1 MPQEIE
7 DPIQPLSFQQM
18 TVGKKFIHR
27 LDESHDSEILQFFN
41 RVGMAKGRFRLLMK
55 RAPHYFDL
63 LRHRG
68 GRYVAFAL
76 RDRAGHLAGTGTASS
91 TAAYVGSQIG
101 HCVYMCDLRIDCRDR
116 EVAQEWKQTFG
127 LFLRDARRLPEIG
140 ERAKFI
146 TAVIEGNERARRV
159 VEDQSYA
166 GQRLVTLT
174 PYSMVTLLFKKPWAR
189 TKTTPFR
196 VERGAHLQELEI
208 FLHSVHREQ
217 AFGNCFAAPHY
228 ELQRRLRDWKNFSLQ
243 DFLVV
248 RNNRGQIVAATA
260 LWNPNHCKQT
270 IVEGPGWTKAFNF
283 FSRWLSLPQFG
294 LPLEIVYFTHLSF
307 SWDLS
312 LEQKQIILGQLVD
325 VAWSEKRKRK
335 AHALAFADFKEFSLL
350 PGVKNYLKA
359 EVPVKMYISVPE
371 EERESFQRE
380 SLGRFPPAFEIALV

>member
-1 MPQEIE
+1 MQQEIE

-18 TVGKKFIHR
+18 TAGKKFIHR

-41 RVGMAKGRFRLLMK
+41 RVGTAKGRFRLLMK
-55 RAPHYFDL
+55 RAPRYFDL

-68 GRYVAFAL
+68 GQFVAFAL
-76 RDRAGHLAGTGTASS
+76 RDRLGHLAGTGTASS
-91 TAAYVGSQIG
+91 TPAYINSQIG

-127 LFLRDARRLPEIG
+127 LFLRDARRLPEMG

-166 GQRLVTLT
+166 GQRLVTLA

-189 TKTTPFR
+189 KKTIAFR
-196 VERGAHLQELEI
+196 VEKVSDFQELEI
-208 FLHSVHREQ
+208 FLHSVHCEQ
-217 AFGNCFAAPHY
+217 ALGNCFAAPQY
-228 ELQRRLRDWKNFSLQ
+228 ELRRRLQEWKNFSLE

-248 RNNRGQIVAATA
+248 RDEHGKIIAATA

-283 FSRWLSLPQFG
+283 FARLLSLPQFG

-325 VAWSEKRKRK
+325 AAWPEKRKRK

-359 EVPVKMYISVPE
+359 EVPVKMYISVPD